1 MKRFKAKI
9 SGNFLSVLVLLTF
22 ATTWEVVSRLGIF
35 HPFFMPPLSLILLK
49 LVEMFIDGEIFP
61 HIVSSLIRIAL
72 GFFAALVLAI
82 PIGVIL
88 GWSKRIYKI
97 FELTIEILRP
107 VPPISLIAIAML
119 WLGIGEAP
127 KIFIIGFACFFPILI
142 NTIYGV
148 RGVDDHLIKSAKMLG
163 ANESQILY
171 KVVIPS
177 ALPYIFAGIRVSLA
191 IAFMTLIA
199 AEMVAANSGLG
210 FLIIFSEQTFQI
222 KEMYATLITILL
234 LGAISA
240 MILIRIENH
249 YTRWHKEITLQKAK

>member
-1 MKRFKAKI
+1 MERFRTKI
-9 SGNFLSVLVLLTF
+9 SVNFISVLVLIAF
-22 ATTWEVVSRLGIF
+22 AAAWEIISRLGIF
-35 HPFFMPPLSLILLK
+35 NTFYMPPLSLILLK
-49 LVEMFIDGEIFP
+49 LVEMFINGEIFP
-61 HIVSSLIRIAL
+61 HIVSSLSRISL

-82 PIGVIL
+82 PIGVVL

-107 VPPISLIAIAML
+107 IPPIALIAIAIL

-163 ANESQILY
+163 ASESQIIY

-210 FLIIFSEQTFQI
+210 FLIIFSEQTFRI
-222 KEMYATLITILL
+222 KEMYATLISILL
-234 LGAISA
+234 LGSFSA
-240 MILIRIENH
+240 MILIRIEN
-249 YTRWHKEITLQKAK
+249 YFTRWHKEITLQKAK